1 MEYLLLEDFKRILEG
16 MLVNLEPLRKR
27 DQIAI
32 ENTADALDEVQ
43 NAAEREFAI
52 RQLESQSSRLHN
64 IKAALRRIQEGTYGE
79 CLHCQTRISVKRLNA
94 VPWTPYCLD
103 CQRVA
108 DQKTTQTEPDFI
120 QFADRGP
127 KIMRSGKLAKGGASG
142 QSRSLDL
149 EASPLI
155 ESDDSFRNDSEDLSP
170 PISTWSKKKAPAVE
184 RGSHKAKEGTG
195 SS

>member
-1 MEYLLLEDFKRILEG
+1 MEYLVLEDFKRILEG

-52 RQLESQSSRLHN
+52 RQLESQSSRFHN

-103 CQRVA
+103 CQRIA
-108 DQKTTQTEPDFI
+108 DQKTTQTEADFV
-120 QFADRGP
+120 QFTDRGP
-127 KIMRSGKLAKGGASG
+127 KIMRSGDLAKGGAAG
-142 QSRSLDL
+142 QSRSLGL
-149 EASPLI
+149 EESFT
-155 ESDDSFRNDSEDLSP
+155 ESDDTFRNDSEDLSP
-170 PISTWSKKKAPAVE
+170 PISTWSKKKPPAVE
-184 RGSHKAKEGTG
+184 RGSHKAKQGTG